1 VIFFYFFS
9 VNESTKK
16 KRFERRLNVCKWL
29 KNLFKHCSG
38 HFVNLFKPIE
48 NTLEN
53 LNFFNLKIR
62 LIEAFPVKVELQ
74 IVDGY
79 VYQHG
84 MPAGGA
90 ARFLINHVDHVQHV
104 KNIQHVDHIQHVYHI
119 QHIDHI
125 QHVDHIQHI
134 DHIQHVDNVQHQH
147 FDHVQ
152 HQHVDHVQHVKHGQH
167 FEHVHHIKED
177 ALPTGEKDDNNQ
189 IIPFLKFLFLF
200 TLSILPVSSRSLKEL
215 RMFKLFYYIFCA
227 SAKI

>member
-1 VIFFYFFS
+1 MTLTLIYFLIVYCVKVNDFNWERDPGHPSYPGSGWKVSEKLKSDFFYFFS

-48 NTLEN
+48 NVLEH

-79 VYQHG
+79 VYRHG

-90 ARFLINHVDHVQHV
+90 ARF
-104 KNIQHVDHIQHVYHI
+104 
-119 QHIDHI
+119 
-125 QHVDHIQHI
+125 
-134 DHIQHVDNVQHQH
+134 
-147 FDHVQ
+147 F
-152 HQHVDHVQHVKHGQH
+152 G
-167 FEHVHHIKED
+167 
-177 ALPTGEKDDNNQ
+177 
-189 IIPFLKFLFLF
+189 
-200 TLSILPVSSRSLKEL
+200 SRST
-215 RMFKLFYYIFCA
+215 C
-227 SAKI
+227 